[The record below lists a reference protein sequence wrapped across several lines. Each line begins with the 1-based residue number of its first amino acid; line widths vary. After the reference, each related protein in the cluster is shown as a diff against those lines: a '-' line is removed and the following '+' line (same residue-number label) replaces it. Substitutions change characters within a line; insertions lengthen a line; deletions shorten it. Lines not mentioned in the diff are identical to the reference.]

1 MLIGDGEGEIAWWMH
16 AKLQSAVG
24 EMTGLFV
31 NDERARTASM
41 NEHRVLV
48 PAAHDLPRARLAKAF
63 ALTEKRGIPWC
74 GGPILQRCPDR
85 ARFPG
90 PRVPRLFPPAGT
102 GAPATRASP
111 PVQPERQDVTGPR
124 C

>member
-1 MLIGDGEGEIAWWMH
+1 MLIRDGEGEIAWWMH

-41 NEHRVLV
+41 NEHHVLV
-48 PAAHDLPRARLAKAF
+48 PLA
-63 ALTEKRGIPWC
+63 EKRGIPWY

-90 PRVPRLFPPAGT
+90 PRVPRLFPLPVQA
-102 GAPATRASP
+102 RQP
-111 PVQPERQDVTGPR
+111 PVPAQPERQDVTGPR